1 MNKRRGGSS
10 LITRSFCY
18 CCMRETDFED
28 NVCKVCGYELNS
40 GWHPSYMKPGTE
52 LHSRYIVGM
61 LIGVNGEGA
70 NYIGFDKDVSRRVL
84 IREFMPKDL
93 CARVKGKAL
102 IGVSYNHLA
111 EYKALMAEYTELN
124 KSLARNRSL
133 VHVNTVL
140 DMFAEN
146 NTTYVVSEY
155 VEGITLT
162 EYLKENA
169 GELTWK
175 KVSQIFPGLFNTLS
189 SLHKSG
195 IIHRGLCPDTIYITG
210 DNEFRLT
217 GFSISAIRTKGAEL
231 EPEIFDGYAA
241 PEQYSVSNRQ
251 GTWTDVYAV
260 CAILYRILTGCKP
273 IDAMSRMDKDNLTS
287 PSELNENI
295 PKYVSS
301 AIMRGMNLLGND
313 RIQTIDELSS
323 CIFNPDTEFMNEA
336 DEFTSEYN
344 AQPYTE
350 TNTFDAYN
358 DYNND
363 YNDEYNEPESEY
375 IDGYQD
381 DYSYEGERKPE
392 KRQSTADR
400 MKVPV
405 VAAVILLAVMLVA
418 VFFVV
423 KALDKGGSSN
433 KEETTSNTESTAQT
447 SEPETASEQSGDSVM
462 PNLVGS
468 DYETSSSY
476 YSGWFTLSPEYDY
489 SDDYEEGEIMWQEV
503 EPDELFTSGATIKVK
518 VSQGSR
524 YIELPSYSG
533 EGYTSYKKKLDELG
547 IPSTYSGRTDTGYS
561 DGTVVGLSV
570 DDGEKYDR
578 KSGETITIYYAYTP
592 ETEPPTEAPT
602 EAPQT
607 DAPTDAPADTP
618 TDAPQQDAPVDDN
631 GGGDAN
637 AGDGAAE

>member
-1 MNKRRGGSS
+1 M
-10 LITRSFCY
+10 ITRSYCY
-18 CCMRETDFED
+18 CCMRETDFEND
-28 NVCKVCGYELNS
+28 ICRTCNYDLNA
-40 GWHPSYMKPGTE
+40 GWHPSYMKPGSE
-52 LHSRYIVGM
+52 LHNRYIVGI

-70 NYIGFDKDVSRRVL
+70 NYIGFDKDVSRKVL
-84 IREFMPKDL
+84 IREFMPRAL

-124 KSLARNRSL
+124 KSLARNRTL
-133 VHVNTVL
+133 THVNTIL

-169 GELTWK
+169 GELSWK

-189 SLHKSG
+189 YLHKSG
-195 IIHRGLCPDTIYITG
+195 IIHRGLCPDTIYITD

-273 IDAMSRMDKDNLTS
+273 IDAMSRIDKDNLTP

-313 RIQTIDELSS
+313 RIQTISELSNF
-323 CIFNPDTEFMNEA
+323 IFNPDTAYVNET
-336 DEFTSEYN
+336 DEFTGEYS
-344 AQPYTE
+344 AQNYTE
-350 TNTFDAYN
+350 TNSFNTYN
-358 DYNND
+358 DGYDDHYNN
-363 YNDEYNEPESEY
+363 YDEYNEPESEY

-381 DYSYEGERKPE
+381 DYSYEGEKTE
-392 KRQSTADR
+392 KKQSSADR
-400 MKVPV
+400 MKIPV
-405 VAAVILLAVMLVA
+405 VVAVILLAIMLVA

-423 KALDKGGSSN
+423 KALDKGGNVS
-433 KEETTSNTESTAQT
+433 EVTTETTNNVESSDTA
-447 SEPETASEQSGDSVM
+447 EAETASALTGDSVM
-462 PNLVGS
+462 PDLVGS
-468 DYETSSSY
+468 DYETSNTY
-476 YSGWFTLSPEYDY
+476 YSDWFTLDPEYEY
-489 SDDYEEGEIMWQEV
+489 SDEYAEGEIIWQEID
-503 EPDELFTSGATIKVK
+503 PDELFTSGASIKVK
-518 VSQGSR
+518 VSLGSQ
-524 YIELPSYSG
+524 YIELPSYDG
-533 EGYTSYKKKLDELG
+533 EYYTTYKSQLDELG
-547 IPSTYSGRTDTGYS
+547 IPSTYYGKTDTGYS
-561 DGTVVGLSV
+561 DGMVVGLSI
-570 DDGEKYDR
+570 DGEKYDR
-578 KSGETITIYYAYTP
+578 ESGETVTIYYAYTPETEAP

-602 EAPQT
+602 EAPVDET
-607 DAPTDAPADTP
+607 ENNYDNNYGDGNNADDGNYDGNDAN
-618 TDAPQQDAPVDDN
+618 VDD
-631 GGGDAN
+631 GYV
-637 AGDGAAE
+637 AE